1 MRGFPQKHV
10 TRITDLLHQRIEIAQ
25 ALEGTR
31 EPAARLHQIVDVGRG
46 RDGGPRPVLPWRAGE
61 DLQHLVVG
69 RLLEVRVPGTD
80 GAEVPGGRDAYDLV
94 DLGAQPLG
102 RLGGA
107 HGRREHDASRSLP
120 SQRVDGCP
128 GRHAR
133 GQTIVD
139 EDDGSIAGLDLAP
152 IAAIPSLPALHL
164 LRLRRS
170 DPFELLR
177 GDPQLAHGPLV
188 HDSHAGSDGPHTE
201 LGLPGSP

>member
-1 MRGFPQKHV
+1 QV

-25 ALEGTR
+25 VREGTR
-31 EPAARLHQIVDVGRG
+31 EPSARLHQIVDAGRG

-69 RLLEVRVPGTD
+69 RLLEVRVPGPD
-80 GAEVPGGRDAYDLV
+80 GAEVSGGRDAYDLV

-152 IAAIPSLPALHL
+152 IAAIPSQARLHL
-164 LRLRRS
+164 YCFRYIDRFALRRGAS
-170 DPFELLR
+170 LL
-177 GDPQLAHGPLV
+177 
-188 HDSHAGSDGPHTE
+188 
-201 LGLPGSP
+201 